1 MCPGT
6 PGHGVC
12 VCVYIYV
19 CCCMVVVG
27 LEVVPNETRQ
37 CVACCLLRLCYTV
50 TAECMFLTGC
60 MMFTTWLSFFLA
72 QFPLPHDGLLSIL
85 SKFLVQGT
93 SVQMGTSPF
102 FPILCSKTHAPSP
115 VEDCGVPSTKARVGQ
130 YQGMCA
136 LMAGWIH
143 EPTQSLDPHL
153 ACTYVNALTQ
163 SQSQRIGILE
173 DPRLR

>member
-1 MCPGT
+1 MTDVSWHTWPWC
-6 PGHGVC
+6 VC

-37 CVACCLLRLCYTV
+37 CVACCLLRLCYAV

-93 SVQMGTSPF
+93 SVQKGTSPF
-102 FPILCSKTHAPSP
+102 SPTLCSKTHVPSP

-130 YQGMCA
+130 YQG
-136 LMAGWIH
+136 
-143 EPTQSLDPHL
+143 TYV
-153 ACTYVNALTQ
+153 CTY
-163 SQSQRIGILE
+163 GWE
-173 DPRLR
+173 DS

>member
-1 MCPGT
+1 
-6 PGHGVC
+6 
-12 VCVYIYV
+12 
-19 CCCMVVVG
+19 MVVVG

-37 CVACCLLRLCYTV
+37 CVAYCLLRLCYAV

-60 MMFTTWLSFFLA
+60 MIFTTWLSFFLA
-72 QFPLPHDGLLSIL
+72 QFPLPQDGLLSIL

-93 SVQMGTSPF
+93 LARRAPPPSSQPCAPRHMPPHPWRTVGYPPQSV
-102 FPILCSKTHAPSP
+102 
-115 VEDCGVPSTKARVGQ
+115 RQ
-130 YQGMCA
+130 YQGVCA

-143 EPTQSLDPHL
+143 EPIQFLDPHL
-153 ACTYVNALTQ
+153 SCTYVNALTQ